1 MKLPVVL
8 VSPLIVL
15 SFVLGCSRAEP
26 PSRPTS
32 APQATMST
40 APRAPEEVSTEPVAP
55 ARPGTASPAPA
66 AAGAIVAQPIAPAE
80 RLVPCRIEL
89 EHRFLGADDVTW
101 ETHRTPVRRM
111 VRDWARERWEVDWD
125 RAPIAPIPLTVQQAR
140 TLLPA
145 PHLEQTA
152 TASWIWAEID
162 DGSFSYFFDDKG
174 RTVRVDWDPN
184 ADSAAYVFHY
194 TYECS
199 PPAPRDQW
207 PAYADDDAR

>member
-1 MKLPVVL
+1 MQHGARRSAGVM
-8 VSPLIVL
+8 
-15 SFVLGCSRAEP
+15 GCA
-26 PSRPTS
+26 PT
-32 APQATMST
+32 ATG
-40 APRAPEEVSTEPVAP
+40 V
-55 ARPGTASPAPA
+55 
-66 AAGAIVAQPIAPAE
+66 IVAQPITPAE
-80 RLVPCRIEL
+80 RLAPCCIEL
-89 EHRFLGADDVTW
+89 EHRFLGDDDVTW

-125 RAPIAPIPLTVQQAR
+125 RVPIAPIPLTVQQAR

-145 PHLEQTA
+145 PHIEQTE

-162 DGSFSYFFDDKG
+162 DGSFSYSFDDKG
-174 RTVRVDWDPN
+174 RTIRVDWDPN